1 MSAASDDK
9 PKIGAYLLENRDGES
24 GGLASSRLGLRNN
37 VMSLHHGDDGTL
49 LDRRWTLETA
59 ELEYG
64 GCGSN
69 VGEKTHP

>member
-59 ELEYG
+59 QVEYG
-64 GCGSN
+64 SRGSSMA
-69 VGEKTHP
+69 EKTHP